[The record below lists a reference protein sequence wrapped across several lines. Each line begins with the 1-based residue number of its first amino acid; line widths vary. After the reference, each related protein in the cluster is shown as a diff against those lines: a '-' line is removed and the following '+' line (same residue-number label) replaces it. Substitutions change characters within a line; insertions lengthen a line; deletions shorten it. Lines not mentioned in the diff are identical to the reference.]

1 MGVNPPYYKIM
12 ELSLAMSEKNYK
24 FKSLAKKLLPSDWKI
39 EEVDNIW
46 VVCFNPKNIFPE
58 QGFKI
63 HISATVLNAKEILK
77 TSIPIIV
84 QYKSNFKFLKELK
97 NLLFITSRI
106 ANRGSSGKFI
116 TIYPPDE
123 ETFKILLEKLYK
135 VLKHY
140 EGPYILS
147 DMRYKDCK
155 VLYYRYGGFQKM
167 ERINIKGERIYV
179 IKAPDGSY
187 YDDIRYPFYTL
198 PPWIKDPFGNE
209 TISPKKEI
217 ILKERYKVISAIQFS
232 NNGGVYE
239 AYDLLENREVIIKE
253 ARPNVSMTL
262 NGIDA
267 VYLLRKEYEILKMLE
282 NENIAPKAY
291 ELFQEWEHLFLVQ
304 EKLPGI
310 NLGHFV
316 AIKAPILNSL
326 ASEKDFYD
334 YLEKF
339 IIIAENIAKNLYI
352 LHRYNVVFGDL
363 SPNNIIINPQDLN
376 VKFIDFEGSYIIGDD
391 KWYNVFTPGFSSPQL
406 RKNKRPTF
414 EYDYYAFGEILQALL
429 FRNNNLF
436 FIAPK
441 LRKKFLN
448 RLIKCYHFPKIF
460 KEVILCLT
468 RYEPQSRIKP
478 IEAVNILKS
487 KKKIVYY
494 NQDVKIIDL
503 KTYIEKTKKG
513 IIKIFEKKKEGNLNF
528 AFGDLGVIYTL
539 NVVGEGENFIEYLK
553 SQSLENY
560 PPGLYVGLSG
570 IAWAFLDLNLND
582 LAIEAI
588 NRARKSPLLYE
599 SVDMFYGISGYGLT
613 NLKFYKKLKDET
625 FLNNA
630 IEVYEFIK
638 NTELKLKEIGYG
650 HGASGISLF
659 VIRLYEFLRDKDI
672 KNFAIYLLKQDL
684 EKAINTNGYLTFPV
698 ADDDFR
704 VMPYVEYGSAGILGV
719 LIRFYEI
726 LKEEWILEYIKNI
739 LPDLE
744 RTFTIFPS
752 QIDGL
757 AGLGE
762 SLLDLE
768 LRLNYKTKIYKVL
781 EGLRLFAIFKDNCI
795 FYPKSNLDSI
805 GIHWAD
811 GSSGILDFLH
821 RLYNKRRNRTLW
833 DF

>member
-1 MGVNPPYYKIM
+1 MIGNILSNPR
-12 ELSLAMSEKNYK
+12 LVMSVNYK
-24 FKSLAKKLLPSDWKI
+24 FKLLAKKLLPSDWKM
-39 EEVDNIW
+39 EEMDDIW
-46 VVCFNPKNIFPE
+46 IVCSNPKNDFPK

-63 HISATVLNAKEILK
+63 HISATILNAKEILK

-84 QYKSNFKFLKELK
+84 SHNSNFKFLKELK
-97 NLLFITSRI
+97 NLLFMTSRM

-123 ETFKILLEKLYK
+123 ETFKALLEELYK
-135 VLKHY
+135 SLKHY
-140 EGPYILS
+140 ESPYILS

-155 VLYYRYGGFQKM
+155 VLYYRYGGFWKM
-167 ERINIKGERIYV
+167 ERINVKGERIYV
-179 IKAPDGSY
+179 IEAPDGSY
-187 YDDIRYPFYTL
+187 YDDIRHPFYTL
-198 PPWIKDPFGNE
+198 PPWVKDPFDNE
-209 TISPKKEI
+209 TISPKEEI

-232 NNGGVYE
+232 NNGGIYN
-239 AYDLLENREVIIKE
+239 AYDLLENKEVIIKE
-253 ARPNVSMTL
+253 ARPYVSMSL
-262 NGIDA
+262 NGI
-267 VYLLRKEYEILKMLE
+267 YEILKMLE
-282 NENIAPKAY
+282 NENVAPKAY

-310 NLGHFV
+310 NLRHFV
-316 AIKAPILNSL
+316 ALNAPILNPL

-339 IIIAENIAKNLYI
+339 ITIAENIAKNLSI
-352 LHRYNVVFGDL
+352 LHRYNIVFGDF
-363 SPNNIIINPQDLN
+363 SPNNIIINPQTLD
-376 VKFIDFEGSYIIGDD
+376 VKFIDFEGSYIIGSD

-406 RKNKRPTF
+406 RKNKRPSF
-414 EYDYYAFGEILQALL
+414 EDDYYAFGEILQALL
-429 FRNNNLF
+429 FTNNTLF

-448 RLIKCYHFPKIF
+448 KLIRDYHFPKIF
-460 KEVILCLT
+460 KEVILNLT
-468 RYEPQSRIKP
+468 KYEPKSRIKP
-478 IEAVNILKS
+478 IEAVNILKGN
-487 KKKIVYY
+487 KKIVRY

-503 KTYIEKTKKG
+503 KTYIEK
-513 IIKIFEKKKEGNLNF
+513 IKN
-528 AFGDLGVIYTL
+528 
-539 NVVGEGENFIEYLK
+539 
-553 SQSLENY
+553 
-560 PPGLYVGLSG
+560 
-570 IAWAFLDLNLND
+570 
-582 LAIEAI
+582 
-588 NRARKSPLLYE
+588 
-599 SVDMFYGISGYGLT
+599 GLT

-638 NTELKLKEIGYG
+638 NRELKLQEIGYG

-659 VIRLYEFLRDKDI
+659 VIKLYEFLRDKDI

-698 ADDDFR
+698 GDNSST
-704 VMPYVEYGSAGILGV
+704 VLPYVEYGSAGILGV

-768 LRLNYKTKIYKVL
+768 LRLNYKTKIYKIL
-781 EGLRLFAIFKDNCI
+781 EGLRIFAIFKGNCI
-795 FYPKSNLDSI
+795 FYPKSNLDGI
-805 GIHWAD
+805 GIHRAD
-811 GSSGILDFLH
+811 GSSGILDFLY
-821 RLYNKRRNRTLW
+821 RLYNKRNDRTLW